1 MLKTQEG
8 SHGFVLPPIQEKGAP
23 DMEYSFVQLIALGG
37 GTALCLLAV
46 AVLSP
51 MTVARVTEALLDRIE
66 VGLARRASRRRTT
79 RADES
84 IHLSLFDS
92 YRQERA
98 HR

>member
-1 MLKTQEG
+1 
-8 SHGFVLPPIQEKGAP
+8 
-23 DMEYSFVQLIALGG
+23 MEYSFVQMVALVG
-37 GTALCLLAV
+37 GTALCLLAM

-51 MTVARVTEALLDRIE
+51 RTLSRATEAVLDRIE
-66 VGLARRASRRRTT
+66 LGLARHARRRAR

-84 IHLSLFDS
+84 IHLSLFDT

>member
-1 MLKTQEG
+1 
-8 SHGFVLPPIQEKGAP
+8 
-23 DMEYSFVQLIALGG
+23 MEYSFVQLIALGG
-37 GTALCLLAV
+37 GSALCLLAL

-51 MTVARVTEALLDRIE
+51 RTVARVTEAVLDRVEIA
-66 VGLARRASRRRTT
+66 LARRAAHRRAA

>member
-1 MLKTQEG
+1 
-8 SHGFVLPPIQEKGAP
+8 
-23 DMEYSFVQLIALGG
+23 MEYSFVQLIALVGG
-37 GTALCLLAV
+37 SALCLLAV

-51 MTVARVTEALLDRIE
+51 LTVARVTEALLDRVE
-66 VGLARRASRRRTT
+66 VALARRARQRRAA
-79 RADES
+79 RADAD

>member
-1 MLKTQEG
+1 
-8 SHGFVLPPIQEKGAP
+8 
-23 DMEYSFVQLIALGG
+23 MEYSFVQLIALGG

-51 MTVARVTEALLDRIE
+51 RTVARVTEAVLDRVE
-66 VGLARRASRRRTT
+66 VTLARRAQRRAP

-92 YRQERA
+92 YRHERA

>member
-1 MLKTQEG
+1 
-8 SHGFVLPPIQEKGAP
+8 
-23 DMEYSFVQLIALGG
+23 MEYSFVQVIALVG

-51 MTVARVTEALLDRIE
+51 TTVARATEAVLDRIE
-66 VGLARRASRRRTT
+66 VGLARRAQRRAA
-79 RADES
+79 RADEA
-84 IHLSLFDS
+84 IRLPLFGS

>member
-1 MLKTQEG
+1 
-8 SHGFVLPPIQEKGAP
+8 
-23 DMEYSFVQLIALGG
+23 MEYSFVQLIALGG
-37 GTALCLLAV
+37 GTALCLLAL

-51 MTVARVTEALLDRIE
+51 RTVARVTEAVLDRVEI
-66 VGLARRASRRRTT
+66 VLARRTRRRAA

>member
-1 MLKTQEG
+1 
-8 SHGFVLPPIQEKGAP
+8 
-23 DMEYSFVQLIALGG
+23 MEYSFVQGIALVGG
-37 GTALCLLAV
+37 SALCLLAL

-51 MTVARVTEALLDRIE
+51 SAVARATEAVLDRIE
-66 VGLARRASRRRTT
+66 IFLARRARRRSA

-92 YRQERA
+92 YREQRA

>member
-1 MLKTQEG
+1 
-8 SHGFVLPPIQEKGAP
+8 
-23 DMEYSFVQLIALGG
+23 MEYSFVQLIALGG

-66 VGLARRASRRRTT
+66 VGLARRSRRRTA

>member
-1 MLKTQEG
+1 
-8 SHGFVLPPIQEKGAP
+8 
-23 DMEYSFVQLIALGG
+23 MEYSFVQLIALGG

-51 MTVARVTEALLDRIE
+51 TTVARVTEALLDRIE
-66 VGLARRASRRRTT
+66 VGLARRARRRTA

>member
-1 MLKTQEG
+1 
-8 SHGFVLPPIQEKGAP
+8 
-23 DMEYSFVQLIALGG
+23 MEYSFVQMIALGG
-37 GTALCLLAV
+37 GTALCLLAL

-51 MTVARVTEALLDRIE
+51 MTVARVTESLLDRVE
-66 VGLARRASRRRTT
+66 VALARRTARRAARHGH
-79 RADES
+79 ES

>member
-1 MLKTQEG
+1 
-8 SHGFVLPPIQEKGAP
+8 
-23 DMEYSFVQLIALGG
+23 MEYSFVQLIALGG

-51 MTVARVTEALLDRIE
+51 LTVARITETLLDRIE
-66 VGLARRASRRRTT
+66 IGLARRARRRTP

-84 IHLSLFDS
+84 IHLSLFDT

>member
-1 MLKTQEG
+1 
-8 SHGFVLPPIQEKGAP
+8 
-23 DMEYSFVQLIALGG
+23 MEYSLVQLIALGG
-37 GTALCLLAV
+37 GSALCLLAV

-51 MTVARVTEALLDRIE
+51 VTVARVTEAVLDRVE
-66 VGLARRASRRRTT
+66 VALARRAHRRRAAA

-92 YRQERA
+92 YRQQRA

>member
-1 MLKTQEG
+1 
-8 SHGFVLPPIQEKGAP
+8 
-23 DMEYSFVQLIALGG
+23 MEYSFVQLLALGG
-37 GTALCLLAV
+37 GTALCLLAL

-51 MTVARVTEALLDRIE
+51 RALARTTEAVLERIE
-66 VGLARRASRRRTT
+66 LTLARRAQRRRTV
-79 RADES
+79 RADDQ

>member
-1 MLKTQEG
+1 
-8 SHGFVLPPIQEKGAP
+8 
-23 DMEYSFVQLIALGG
+23 MEYTYMQLFALIA

-51 MTVARVTEALLDRIE
+51 SAVSRATEALLERVE
-66 VGLARRASRRRTT
+66 LGLARRARRRAA

-84 IHLSLFDS
+84 IHLSLFEH
-92 YRQERA
+92 YQHGRA